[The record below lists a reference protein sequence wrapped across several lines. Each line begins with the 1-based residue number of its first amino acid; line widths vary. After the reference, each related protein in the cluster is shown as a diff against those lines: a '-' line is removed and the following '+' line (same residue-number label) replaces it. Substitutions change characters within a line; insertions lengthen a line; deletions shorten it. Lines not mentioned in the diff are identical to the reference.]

1 MLSIYIGG
9 LLFGG
14 VLLGASV
21 VGGHGDHGDT
31 HGGGHGPD
39 HGQGHGQGHGND
51 HQQQHNPLLPFLN
64 LRFWAFASAFFGLTG
79 LALSFLGG
87 LGVAVT
93 AVIAGGVGLGC
104 GYGSWRVLRALTT
117 RPVGLLGDAE
127 AHVGREAQVL
137 LPIERGR
144 RGKIRLS
151 IGGTATDMVAET
163 EGEGRLM
170 PGEVA
175 LVVGMRGPVALVEL
189 SPAALPGGPS
199 PRLLGNPDK

>member
-21 VGGHGDHGDT
+21 VGGHGDHGADA
-31 HGGGHGPD
+31 HGGGHDAHHGSD
-39 HGQGHGQGHGND
+39 HD
-51 HQQQHNPLLPFLN
+51 HNQQHNPLLPFLN

-79 LALSFLGG
+79 LALTFAGG
-87 LGVAVT
+87 LGAVVT
-93 AVIAGGVGLGC
+93 AALAGGVGLGC

-163 EGEGRLM
+163 EGDGRLA

-175 LVVGMRGPVALVEL
+175 LVVGMRGTVALVEI
-189 SPAALPGGPS
+189 SPAALPGGS
-199 PRLLGNPDK
+199 PRMLGSRDK